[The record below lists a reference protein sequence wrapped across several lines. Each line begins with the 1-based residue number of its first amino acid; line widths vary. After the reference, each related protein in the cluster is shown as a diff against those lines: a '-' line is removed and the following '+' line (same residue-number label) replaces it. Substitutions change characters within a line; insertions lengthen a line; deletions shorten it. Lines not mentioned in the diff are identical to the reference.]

1 MHRNGLIGAAVAIA
15 CGAAYA
21 GIHVEIAAMSEGPDG
36 FDTFGAAIGQTDT
49 LGVWIW
55 SDEPGVEVF
64 TIEFDLVGTRFGQ
77 TTPNASWYEIQSLGT
92 ADPTGAFNLLAHS
105 GDLIDSSRI
114 ANVVM
119 LALPIPSAQVAIPT
133 SRDSALLIYDSFT
146 GTPHVFTGGVTAN
159 AFNISG
165 AAGMYTDIEVH
176 GWYQIPAPG
185 TLAAFGSLGLLA
197 ARRRRI
203 SPAAR

>member
-1 MHRNGLIGAAVAIA
+1 MHRNALIGAIAAVC
-15 CGAAYA
+15 CGVANA
-21 GIHVEIAAMSEGPDG
+21 GIHIEIAAMNEGPDG
-36 FDTFGAAIGQTDT
+36 ADTFGAAIGQTDT

-64 TIEFDLVGTRFGQ
+64 GIEFDLVGTVFGQ
-77 TTPNASWYEIQSLGT
+77 TTPNPSLFEIQSLGT
-92 ADPTGAFNLLAHS
+92 ADPSGAFSLLADP

-114 ANVVM
+114 ANVIM
-119 LALPIPSAQVAIPT
+119 LTLPIPSAQVAIPS

-146 GTPHVFTGGVTAN
+146 GMPHTFLGGVTAN

-165 AAGMYTDIEVH
+165 AAGAYTDIEVH

-185 TLAAFGSLGLLA
+185 TLAAVGGLGLLA

-203 SPAAR
+203 S